1 MSVCVCSRLLA
12 GAGVQAETT
21 QQKSTQRG
29 TLLFVRVACAQLP
42 CCTGSL
48 CSRISVLSP
57 GAGGATDAQLLFRAV
72 SLAGA
77 FRHRLHMV

>member
-12 GAGVQAETT
+12 GAGAGVQAETKT
-21 QQKSTQRG
+21 KQKSTQSG
-29 TLLFVRVACAQLP
+29 TLCVRSFLAA
-42 CCTGSL
+42 SL

>member
-12 GAGVQAETT
+12 GAGAGVQAGTKKQT
-21 QQKSTQRG
+21 PKQSG
-29 TLLFVRVACAQLP
+29 TLLFVACAQLP